1 MSNVLAEVGTR
12 ARLILKAL
20 KGEGAPDPE
29 KKDPKGEEAS
39 TAAVPDPPDDPD
51 RMDPRVEDA
60 SPKEKDLDQAKDDQ
74 AGKGAPQG
82 DGDPAGGDGNPA
94 GGDGAD
100 AGDVSGGGD
109 ADGAGDGGGGGDDE
123 GFDEFGHKDMD
134 PREIR
139 KAFPEIGHLFPG
151 EALEYIEGHEDPA
164 NKEAK
169 GLELINQAIAGFH
182 DVLAKITAELGELK
196 KGHEVQGRELKK
208 ALDANTA
215 LQGRLDKIHETAPA
229 AGAPRA
235 IQKALGDPAGAAAQG
250 FTASEL
256 NTLAASGKMNSLE
269 ISTLCM
275 TQRRD

>member
-1 MSNVLAEVGTR
+1 MSNMLAEVGTR

-29 KKDPKGEEAS
+29 KKDPKGDEGS

-74 AGKGAPQG
+74 AGKTAPQG
-82 DGDPAGGDGNPA
+82 DGDGSATAGDDAA

-109 ADGAGDGGGGGDDE
+109 ADGAGDGGGE
-123 GFDEFGHKDMD
+123 GFDEFGHRDMD

-139 KAFPEIGHLFPG
+139 KAFPEVGHLFPA
-151 EALEYIEGHEDPA
+151 EALEYIEEHEDPA

-169 GLELINQAIAGFH
+169 GLELIQEAIRGFG
-182 DVLAKITAELGELK
+182 DVLAKITAELNDLK

-208 ALDANTA
+208 ALDSNTA
-215 LQGRLDKIHETAPA
+215 LQARLDKIHETAPA

-235 IQKALGDPAGAAAQG
+235 INKALGDPAGAAAQG
-250 FTASEL
+250 FTHGEL
-256 NTLAASGKMNSLE
+256 TTLAASGKMSSAE
-269 ISTLCM
+269 ISMLCL
-275 TQRRD
+275 TGRRQ

>member
-1 MSNVLAEVGTR
+1 MSNMLAEVGTR
-12 ARLILKAL
+12 ARMILKAL

-29 KKDPKGEEAS
+29 KKDPKDDETA
-39 TAAVPDPPDDPD
+39 TAAVPDPPEDPD

-74 AGKGAPQG
+74 ADKAAPQG
-82 DGDPAGGDGNPA
+82 NGDGSTAAGDDAAA

-109 ADGAGDGGGGGDDE
+109 EDGAGG

-139 KAFPEIGHLFPG
+139 KAFPEIGHLFPD
-151 EALEYIEGHEDPA
+151 EALEYVEDHEDPA